1 MIWIGPEPASAVPAR
16 EALLDRAF
24 GPARRQKTA
33 ERLREGRI
41 PAAGLSFAAFDDAAS
56 GGTGKLAGTLRFWS
70 VRLGPVD
77 ALLLGPVA
85 VDDAQRNKG
94 LGGRMIRRGLAAA
107 TALGHRAVILV
118 GDAPYYSRFGFAA
131 EPAQRLRLPGPVD
144 PRRFL
149 ALALV
154 PGALSRAEG
163 LVQPCG
169 LLAAPARCERVA

>member
-1 MIWIGPEPASAVPAR
+1 MIWIAPEPPSAAPAR
-16 EALLDRAF
+16 EALLDCAF
-24 GPARRQKTA
+24 GPARWQKTA
-33 ERLREGRI
+33 ERLREGRL
-41 PAAGLSFAAFDDAAS
+41 PAVGLSFAAFDDAA
-56 GGTGKLAGTLRFWS
+56 GAAKLVSTLRFWN
-70 VRLGPVD
+70 VRLGNVE

-85 VDDAQRNKG
+85 VDGGQRGKG

-107 TALGHRAVILV
+107 AALGHRAVILV

-154 PGALSRAEG
+154 PEALVRAEG
-163 LVQPCG
+163 AVRPTG
-169 LLAAPARCERVA
+169 LLAGPARHERVA